1 MSKNKNTTV
10 TISTEL
16 KEKLDTLKGEK
27 TTYNDLIQYLIEVA
41 TPRIET
47 RGLGKAERLLLDWLH
62 LGTDKRITPSELRF
76 MSGVHLDGCKAVI
89 ELYQNEVDQFNE
101 QFKK

>member
-16 KEKLDTLKGEK
+16 KERLDALKGEK

-47 RGLGKAERLLLDWLH
+47 RGIGKAERLLLDWLH
-62 LGTDKRITPSELRF
+62 LGTDRKITASELRF
-76 MSGVHLDGCKAVI
+76 ISGVHLDGCKGVI
-89 ELYQNEVDQFNE
+89 DLYSVEVEQFNK
-101 QFKK
+101 QFEK